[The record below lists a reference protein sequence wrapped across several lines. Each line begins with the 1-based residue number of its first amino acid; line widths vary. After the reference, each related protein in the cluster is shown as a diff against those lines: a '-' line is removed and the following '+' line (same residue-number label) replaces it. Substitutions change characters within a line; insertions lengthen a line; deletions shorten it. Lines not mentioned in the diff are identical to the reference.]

1 VAIAGPQ
8 TRHRQGG
15 PFKIDVRIAMPERRD
30 VIVTKSHG
38 DAPEREH
45 PLVAIREA
53 FDAAV
58 RQIEDL
64 PRDTRGQVT
73 DHLAES

>member
-1 VAIAGPQ
+1 
-8 TRHRQGG
+8 
-15 PFKIDVRIAMPERRD
+15 MPEHRD
-30 VIVTKSHG
+30 VIVTRTHG

-64 PRDTRGQVT
+64 AREMRG
-73 DHLAES
+73 